1 MPTYSYRCT
10 ECGTAFD
17 IQQAFT
23 DDSLTVCPQII
34 DGARCGGKLRKL
46 FSAVGVSF
54 TGSGFYRNDSR
65 ASETKAREKKEGAKQ
80 DVAPAAAS
88 KETASASASASASS
102 SGSGSGSGSAAT
114 AASAP
119 AAAKAAAPARN
130 TSSS

>member
-23 DDSLTVCPQII
+23 DDSLTECPN
-34 DGARCGGKLRKL
+34 CGGKLRKL

-65 ASETKAREKKEGAKQ
+65 ATPKSESSSSSSSSSSDSSSSTST
-80 DVAPAAAS
+80 PAATPAATSSGAASSPASSTS
-88 KETASASASASASS
+88 KE
-102 SGSGSGSGSAAT
+102 
-114 AASAP
+114 
-119 AAAKAAAPARN
+119 
-130 TSSS
+130 